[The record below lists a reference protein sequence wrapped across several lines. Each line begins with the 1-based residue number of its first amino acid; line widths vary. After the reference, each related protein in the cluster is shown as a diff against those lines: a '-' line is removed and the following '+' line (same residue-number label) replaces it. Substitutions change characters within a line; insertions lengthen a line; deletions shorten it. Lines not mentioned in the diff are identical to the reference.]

1 MLSFPDASHDDLMDS
16 LALVVNHSN
25 LGGTS
30 IFGGSYGGDD
40 DEW

>member
-1 MLSFPDASHDDLMDS
+1 LMDS

-40 DEW
+40 EW